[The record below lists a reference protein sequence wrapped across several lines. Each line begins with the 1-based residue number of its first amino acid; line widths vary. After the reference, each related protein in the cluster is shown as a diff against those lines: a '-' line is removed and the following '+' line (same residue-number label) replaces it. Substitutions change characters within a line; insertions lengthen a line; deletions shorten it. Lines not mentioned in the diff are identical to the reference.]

1 MVHWLRVFK
10 TGQWSDIDPSCDIFY
25 IRDPNQNLLKNQY
38 CLIDDIYFAIDID
51 LDMVTPYQHLVK
63 CNGYIDSYHNIM
75 LDKEGWV
82 LKI

>member
-1 MVHWLRVFK
+1 MAYGLE
-10 TGQWSDIDPSCDIFY
+10 TGNNNNIFIPVCDTFY